1 MSSGRPVAAAQL
13 GYRFALAA
21 GLVVGCAAGFG
32 RAQSPAVP
40 PPAPADPIDDTPQLP
55 GQDAKRANELK
66 WKAKA
71 GAFRLDTN
79 KAHFNRTDP
88 RTGVT
93 TWNIEDDRPVA
104 SDRQNADEARAWA
117 DVVVHA
123 HGFAAADLEKAAAAD
138 LTPDDLT
145 QPLRRHFRLELV
157 RFDGT
162 LTRLRRVAPTAG
174 LVEGGGPPALY
185 EGWLVPVDESPA
197 NPVRVVFT
205 ALPDGFPA
213 PPAPAAGDPAG
224 GWLEVNRWVAFAGYF
239 FKLATDPDGTHRAP
253 VLVGKSVTPLAG
265 PPAEATDPKLPTRF
279 RVFRLVRDDAPISR
293 DPVHWEEGAAWN
305 RTLLHARKFDA
316 ARLVEEA
323 RKDTGTRVTF
333 ADLFQTGREDYQF
346 HLVQIR
352 GRLIRVKRME
362 SSKRLAEAGVPYCY
376 EAWVVPHDEP
386 SGNPVCVVLTE
397 LPEGVEP
404 APLMNRTVTVAG
416 YFFKLFHY
424 ESAEP
429 RKDDPTRHEW
439 KKAPLLIGRGVV
451 LAPEDADGPAVWASW
466 FVPLIVGGV
475 VGLALT
481 AFLLSRW
488 YRAGDRRA
496 REEFENARV
505 TNPFTD

>member
-1 MSSGRPVAAAQL
+1 MSVGRPTAGAQL
-13 GYRFALAA
+13 GPRFALAA
-21 GLVVGCAAGFG
+21 GVLLGCAAAVA
-32 RAQSPAVP
+32 AQSPAVP
-40 PPAPADPIDDTPQLP
+40 PPPPTDAIDTAPALPPQ
-55 GQDAKRANELK
+55 DSKRFNELK
-66 WKAKA
+66 WRPKGGNLRIDADKA
-71 GAFRLDTN
+71 AFQRV
-79 KAHFNRTDP
+79 DP
-88 RTGVT
+88 KTKQK
-93 TWNIEDDRPVA
+93 TWTIEDDRPLA
-104 SDRQNADEARAWA
+104 SEKDNPDESAAWGL
-117 DVVVHA
+117 VVVHA
-123 HGFAAADLEKAAAAD
+123 DGFTAAELEKNAATD

-162 LTRLRRVAPTAG
+162 LTKLRRVVPTKA
-174 LVEGGGPPALY
+174 LADAGGPAALY

-197 NPVRVVFT
+197 NAVRVVFT
-205 ALPDGFPA
+205 ALPEGIPA

-224 GWLEVNRWVAFAGYF
+224 EWLTLDRWATFAGYF
-239 FKLATDPDGTHRAP
+239 FKLATDTDGGHRAP
-253 VLVGKSVTPLAG
+253 VLVGKSVTPLPG
-265 PPAEATDPKLPTRF
+265 PPAEAADVQLPTRY

-293 DPVHWEEGAAWN
+293 DPTHWEEGAAWN

-316 ARLVEEA
+316 AALAEAA
-323 RKDTGTRVTF
+323 RKATGTRVTF
-333 ADLFQTGREDYQF
+333 ADLFQTGRGDYQF
-346 HLVQIR
+346 QPVVVR

-439 KKAPLLIGRGVV
+439 KKAPLLIGRGLI
-451 LAPEDADGPAVWASW
+451 LAPENTDGPAVWASW
-466 FVPLIVGGV
+466 FIPIIVGGV
-475 VGLALT
+475 VGMALT
-481 AFLLSRW
+481 AFGLSRW

-505 TNPFTD
+505 HNPFTD